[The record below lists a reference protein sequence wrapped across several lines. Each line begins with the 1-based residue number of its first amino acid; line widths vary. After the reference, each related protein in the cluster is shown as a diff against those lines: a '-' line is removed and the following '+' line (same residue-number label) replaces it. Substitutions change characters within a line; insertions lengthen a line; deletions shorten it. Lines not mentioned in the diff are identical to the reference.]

1 MFSIKEYFLDLA
13 TNNQLFEFAFKRK
26 EILNKCSDLSYQ
38 ICSHIVKLTCFDN
51 PNDIQGHLKSLNS
64 WIKRIYELKH
74 KNNISIQWNYYYDEI
89 WNKRVDSPDDLKTI
103 FNELHFYDYEN
114 VKVRQVNYINLYD
127 KLSELMQDMCQDIEK
142 RTLRKF
148 EFYLDKFNIQY
159 K

>member
-13 TNNQLFEFAFKRK
+13 TSTQLFELAYKRK

-38 ICSHIVKLTCFDN
+38 ICSHIVKLTCFDS

-89 WNKRVDSPDDLKTI
+89 WNKRVDNPDDLKTI

-114 VKVRQVNYINLYD
+114 VKVRQVNYITLYD

-148 EFYLDKFNIQY
+148 EFYLDKFNIDY

>member
-13 TNNQLFEFAFKRK
+13 TNNQLFELAFKRK

-114 VKVRQVNYINLYD
+114 VKVRQVNYVNLYD

-148 EFYLDKFNIQY
+148 EFYLDKFNIDY

>member
-13 TNNQLFEFAFKRK
+13 TNNQLFELAFKRK

-89 WNKRVDSPDDLKTI
+89 WYKRVDSPEDLKTI

-114 VKVRQVNYINLYD
+114 VKVRQVNYINLYN
-127 KLSELMQDMCQDIEK
+127 KLSELMEKMCKDIEN

-148 EFYLDKFNIQY
+148 EYYLDDFDIEY

>member
-1 MFSIKEYFLDLA
+1 MFSIKEYFLDLT
-13 TNNQLFEFAFKRK
+13 TNTQLFELAFKRK

-64 WIKRIYELKH
+64 WIRRIYELKH

-89 WNKRVDSPDDLKTI
+89 WHKRVDSPDDLKTI

-114 VKVRQVNYINLYD
+114 VKVRQVNYIALYD

-148 EFYLDKFNIQY
+148 EFYLDKFNVEY

>member
-13 TNNQLFEFAFKRK
+13 TNNQLFELVFKRK

-127 KLSELMQDMCQDIEK
+127 KLSELMQEMCQDIEK

-148 EFYLDKFNIQY
+148 EYYLDKFNIEY